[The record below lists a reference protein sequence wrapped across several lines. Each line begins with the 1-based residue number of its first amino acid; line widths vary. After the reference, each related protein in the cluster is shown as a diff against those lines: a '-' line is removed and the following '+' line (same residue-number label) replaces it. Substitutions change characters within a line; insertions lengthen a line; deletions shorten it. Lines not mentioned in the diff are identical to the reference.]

1 MHLKLGDKR
10 EAKCR
15 DCIGV
20 LASLRLCQ
28 SIWRVLFFVF
38 FVLALF
44 VGNTGS
50 AQQTEV
56 PIYIFWQS
64 GCPYCEQAKSAL
76 HEITQTDENVR
87 VEEIELGV
95 SVENDT
101 LFRQMIALF
110 EVQTPAVPF
119 VVVGERHVTGFARG
133 GGTEAVFQSLIAQCQ
148 ESPCEDPVSDVRRLS
163 GIAAGRPPPA
173 STPQPA
179 GEPITT
185 VTLPWFGEIQL
196 TDLSLP
202 VLTVLLAGIDGF
214 NPCAMWVL
222 ALLIGLLL
230 GVADS
235 RRMWTLG
242 LVFLLA
248 TGVMYFAVM
257 AAWLNVVLWIGAV
270 SWIRIVIGVVAIG
283 AGVYF
288 LREFRV
294 NPEGVCR
301 VTPSRQRKRILD
313 AFRRMVEQ
321 PSLLVAGVGIA
332 ALAIAV
338 NLVELV
344 CSAGVPAVYTQ
355 MLAMHDLSTAA
366 YYKYLALYLVVF
378 LFDDTV
384 MFVVAMITLRS
395 AVATGQFSRY
405 SHLIGGAIL
414 LGLGAVMLI
423 RPDWLS

>member
-1 MHLKLGDKR
+1 MRLKLRDKR
-10 EAKCR
+10 EASCR
-15 DCIGV
+15 DSVGV
-20 LASLRLCQ
+20 LASLRLCR
-28 SIWRVLFFVF
+28 SVWRALFSAF

-44 VGNTGS
+44 IGNAGH
-50 AQQTEV
+50 AQQTEFTA
-56 PIYIFWQS
+56 YIFWQS

-76 HEITQTDENVR
+76 HEIARADENIR
-87 VEEIELGV
+87 LEEIELGV
-95 SVENDT
+95 SVGNDRLFDQMTT
-101 LFRQMIALF
+101 LFVIR
-110 EVQTPAVPF
+110 TPAVPF
-119 VVVGERHVTGFARG
+119 VVVGERHVTGFAG
-133 GGTEAVFQSLIAQCQ
+133 GGSTEAVFRSLIAQCQ
-148 ESPCEDPVSDVRRLS
+148 ESPCKDPVSDMRRLS
-163 GIAAGRPPPA
+163 EIAAGRPPPA

-179 GEPITT
+179 GELIKT

-242 LVFLLA
+242 FVFLLA
-248 TGVMYFAVM
+248 TGAMYFTVM

-270 SWIRIVIGVVAIG
+270 SWIRIIIGLVAVG

-294 NPEGVCR
+294 NPEGICR
-301 VTPSRQRKRILD
+301 VTPSGQRKRISD
-313 AFRRMVEQ
+313 AFRRIVEQ
-321 PSLLVAGVGIA
+321 RNLRVAGLGIA
-332 ALAIAV
+332 VLAIAV

-355 MLAMHDLSTAA
+355 MLVMHDLSTAA
-366 YYKYLALYLVVF
+366 YYRYLALYLVVF

-384 MFVVAMITLRS
+384 IFVVAMITLRS
-395 AVATGQFSRY
+395 TLATGKFSRY
-405 SHLIGGAIL
+405 SHLIGGVLL
-414 LGLGAVMLI
+414 LGLGAIMLI
-423 RPDWLS
+423 RPDWIS